1 MGTSIA
7 VVPFPLADGP
17 KDLTVTHS
25 VVDGPIANGS
35 SSAGVGG
42 WGWRLRGMIY
52 SLELAQVVQEDG
64 RKTLT
69 PGSEKDAWR

>member
-1 MGTSIA
+1 MHDLQNLMGTSIA

-42 WGWRLRGMIY
+42 
-52 SLELAQVVQEDG
+52 
-64 RKTLT
+64 
-69 PGSEKDAWR
+69 